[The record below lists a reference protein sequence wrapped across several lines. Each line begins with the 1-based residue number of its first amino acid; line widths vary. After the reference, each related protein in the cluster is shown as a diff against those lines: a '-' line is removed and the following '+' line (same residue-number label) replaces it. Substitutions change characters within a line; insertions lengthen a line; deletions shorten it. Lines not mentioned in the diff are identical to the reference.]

1 MTGESGGRLFERW
14 VTFWDQREPAT
25 SLAIARILVGT
36 AIAGDMLPAVQQG
49 LAEAFFV
56 PLPIG
61 MGTGRSPF
69 PGFFPA
75 PTPEQPDV
83 SAFYLALVIVPAV
96 TFALGAFHRAS
107 GILLTL
113 GLINLTRFNPYGEA
127 IDTLYR
133 IAVPILTVSR
143 ANARYS
149 IDAWVRKK
157 LGKTLPVVVPAWPR
171 YLMVLQL
178 VWMYFSAV
186 QGRSGAAW
194 WPHGG
199 FAAIGD
205 VSGDPHL
212 ARFRTGSLASV
223 YPLTQVATAISMMF
237 EMSAPLMLL
246 WTLFRAEGGGS
257 FGAFSRRFHLRWVW
271 LALGSSLHLGI
282 ALTMKLG
289 MFPFGVLALYPL
301 FIHPD
306 EFHALFRALA
316 HVDCR
321 RA

>member
-1 MTGESGGRLFERW
+1 LSGEPRGQRASQW
-14 VTFWDQREPAT
+14 VAFWDRREPAT
-25 SLAIARILVGT
+25 SLAIARILVGV

-49 LAEAFFV
+49 LAEALFV

-69 PGFFPA
+69 PGFLPA
-75 PTPEQPDV
+75 PTAEQPEV
-83 SAFYLALVIVPAV
+83 AAFYFALVIVPAL

-107 GILLTL
+107 GIFLTL
-113 GLINLTRFNPYGEA
+113 GLINLARFNPYGDA

-133 IAVPILTVSR
+133 IAVPILTMSR
-143 ANARYS
+143 ADARYS

-157 LGKTLPVVVPAWPR
+157 LGKTLPSDVPAWPR

-178 VWMYFSAV
+178 VWMYFSAAH
-186 QGRSGAAW
+186 GRSGAAW

-205 VSGDPHL
+205 VTGDPHF
-212 ARFRTGSLASV
+212 ARFRPGSLASV
-223 YPLTQVATAISMMF
+223 YPLTQVATAISMLF

-246 WTLFRAEGGGS
+246 WTALRTEGGGS
-257 FGAFSRRFHLRWVW
+257 FGAFSRRLHLRWVW
-271 LALGSSLHLGI
+271 LAIGSSLHLGI

-301 FIHPD
+301 FVHPD
-306 EFHALFRALA
+306 EFLALFRALA
-316 HVDCR
+316 R
-321 RA
+321 RPSVG

>member
-1 MTGESGGRLFERW
+1 
-14 VTFWDQREPAT
+14 VTFWDRREPAT
-25 SLAIARILVGT
+25 SLAIARILVGI
-36 AIAGDMLPAVQQG
+36 AIAGDMLLAVQQG
-49 LAEAFFV
+49 LAEALFV

-69 PGFFPA
+69 PEFLPA
-75 PTPEQPDV
+75 PTPDQTGV
-83 SAFYLALVIVPAV
+83 AVFYFALAIVPAL

-113 GLINLTRFNPYGEA
+113 GLINLARFNPYGDA

-143 ANARYS
+143 ADARYS

-157 LGKTLPVVVPAWPR
+157 LGKTLPVMVHAWPR
-171 YLMVLQL
+171 HLMVLQL
-178 VWMYFSAV
+178 VWMYFSAAH
-186 QGRSGAAW
+186 GRGGSAW

-205 VSGDPHL
+205 VTGDPHF
-212 ARFRTGSLASV
+212 ARFHPGSLASV
-223 YPLTQVATAISMMF
+223 YPLTQVATAISMVF
-237 EMSAPLMLL
+237 EMSAPLMVL
-246 WTLFRAEGGGS
+246 WTLFRTEGGGS
-257 FGAFSRRFHLRWVW
+257 FGAFSRRLHLRWVW
-271 LALGSSLHLGI
+271 LALGVSLHLGI

-306 EFHALFRALA
+306 EFLALFRVLA
-316 HVDCR
+316 RASLSLWR
-321 RA
+321 RGSILLA